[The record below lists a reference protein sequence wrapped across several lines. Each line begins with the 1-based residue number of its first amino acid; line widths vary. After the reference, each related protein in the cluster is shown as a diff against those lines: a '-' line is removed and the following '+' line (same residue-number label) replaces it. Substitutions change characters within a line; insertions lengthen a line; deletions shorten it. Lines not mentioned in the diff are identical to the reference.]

1 MEILNNKIMKLI
13 MEATKIGLY
22 GAFAYLDIPIEIFT
36 ILITFIGL
44 DTFLGALS
52 SVRMGNQFRFKL
64 LLWGFCLKIGILILP
79 LIVALLAKGLEYDFK
94 FLVVLTI
101 KILTVAEFYSC
112 AGNIYTIKNKKRV
125 NKMDVVS
132 MMLISFR
139 KFAKKF
145 IQTNLEKIEKAGDCE
160 NNK

>member
-1 MEILNNKIMKLI
+1 MKLI

-125 NKMDVVS
+125 NKIDVIS

-139 KFAKKF
+139 KFARKF
-145 IQTNLEKIEKAGDCE
+145 IQSNLDKIEQAGDCQ
-160 NNK
+160 KK

>member
-1 MEILNNKIMKLI
+1 MKILNNKIMKGI
-13 MEATKIGLY
+13 MEATKLGLY
-22 GAFAYLDIPIEIFT
+22 GAFAYLDVPIEIFT
-36 ILITFIGL
+36 ILITFIGF
-44 DTFLGALS
+44 DTFLGALAS
-52 SVRMGNQFRFKL
+52 IRMGKEFNKI

-79 LIVALLAKGLEYDFK
+79 LIVALLAKGLEMDFK

-125 NKMDVVS
+125 NKIDVIS

-139 KFAKKF
+139 KFARKF
-145 IQTNLEKIEKAGDCE
+145 IQSNLEKIEQAGDCQ
-160 NNK
+160 KK

>member
-1 MEILNNKIMKLI
+1 MKLI

-125 NKMDVVS
+125 NKIDVIS

-139 KFAKKF
+139 KFARKF
-145 IQTNLEKIEKAGDCE
+145 IQSNLDKIEQAGDCQ
-160 NNK
+160 NKK

>member
-1 MEILNNKIMKLI
+1 MKILNNKIMKGI
-13 MEATKIGLY
+13 MEATKLGLY
-22 GAFAYLDIPIEIFT
+22 GAFAYLDVPIEIFT
-36 ILITFIGL
+36 ILITFIGF
-44 DTFLGALS
+44 DTFLGALAS
-52 SVRMGNQFRFKL
+52 MRMGKEFNFKI

-79 LIVALLAKGLEYDFK
+79 LIVALLAKGLEMDFK

-125 NKMDVVS
+125 NKIDVIS

-139 KFAKKF
+139 KFARKF
-145 IQTNLEKIEKAGDCE
+145 IQSNLEKIEQAGDCQ
-160 NNK
+160 KK

>member
-1 MEILNNKIMKLI
+1 
-13 MEATKIGLY
+13 MEATKLGLY
-22 GAFAYLDIPIEIFT
+22 GAFAYLDVPIEIFT
-36 ILITFIGL
+36 ILITFIGF
-44 DTFLGALS
+44 DTFLGALAS
-52 SVRMGNQFRFKL
+52 MRMGKEFNFKI

-79 LIVALLAKGLEYDFK
+79 LIVALLAKGLEMDFK

-125 NKMDVVS
+125 NKIDVIS

-139 KFAKKF
+139 KFARKF
-145 IQTNLEKIEKAGDCE
+145 IQSNLEKIEQAGDC
-160 NNK
+160 KKK

>member
-125 NKMDVVS
+125 NKIDVIS

-139 KFAKKF
+139 KFARKF
-145 IQTNLEKIEKAGDCE
+145 IQSNLDKIEQAGDCQ
-160 NNK
+160 NKK

>member
-1 MEILNNKIMKLI
+1 MKGI
-13 MEATKIGLY
+13 MEATKLGLY
-22 GAFAYLDIPIEIFT
+22 GAFAYLDVPIEIFT
-36 ILITFIGL
+36 ILITFIGF
-44 DTFLGALS
+44 DTFLGALAS
-52 SVRMGNQFRFKL
+52 MRMGKEFNFKI

-79 LIVALLAKGLEYDFK
+79 LIVALLAKGLEMDFK

-125 NKMDVVS
+125 NKIDVIS

-139 KFAKKF
+139 KFARKF
-145 IQTNLEKIEKAGDCE
+145 IQSNLEKIEQAGDC
-160 NNK
+160 KKK

>member
-1 MEILNNKIMKLI
+1 MKGI
-13 MEATKIGLY
+13 MEATKLGLY
-22 GAFAYLDIPIEIFT
+22 GAFAYLDVPIEIFT
-36 ILITFIGL
+36 ILITFIGF
-44 DTFLGALS
+44 DTFLGALAS
-52 SVRMGNQFRFKL
+52 IRMGKEFNFKI

-79 LIVALLAKGLEYDFK
+79 LIVALLAKGLEMDFK

-125 NKMDVVS
+125 NKIDVIS

-139 KFAKKF
+139 KFARKF
-145 IQTNLEKIEKAGDCE
+145 IQSNLEKIEQAGDCQ
-160 NNK
+160 KK

>member
-1 MEILNNKIMKLI
+1 MEILNNKTMKLI

-52 SVRMGNQFRFKL
+52 SVRMGKQFRFKL

-125 NKMDVVS
+125 NKIDVIS

-139 KFAKKF
+139 KFARKF
-145 IQTNLEKIEKAGDCE
+145 IQSNLDKIEQAGDCQ
-160 NNK
+160 NKK

>member
-1 MEILNNKIMKLI
+1 MKLI

-125 NKMDVVS
+125 NKIDVIS

-139 KFAKKF
+139 KFARKF

-160 NNK
+160 NKK

>member
-1 MEILNNKIMKLI
+1 MKILNNKIMKGI
-13 MEATKIGLY
+13 MEATKLGLY
-22 GAFAYLDIPIEIFT
+22 GAFAYLDVPIEIFT
-36 ILITFIGL
+36 ILITFIGF
-44 DTFLGALS
+44 DTFLGALAS
-52 SVRMGNQFRFKL
+52 IRMGKEFNFKI

-79 LIVALLAKGLEYDFK
+79 LIVALLAKGLEMDFK

-125 NKMDVVS
+125 NKIDVIS

-139 KFAKKF
+139 KFARKF
-145 IQTNLEKIEKAGDCE
+145 IQSNLEKIEQAGDCQ
-160 NNK
+160 KK

>member
-1 MEILNNKIMKLI
+1 MEILNNKIMKGL
-13 MEATKIGLY
+13 MEATKLGLY

-44 DTFLGALS
+44 DTFLGALAS
-52 SVRMGNQFRFKL
+52 IRMGKEFKFKL
-64 LLWGFCLKIGILILP
+64 LLWGFCLKISILIIP
-79 LIVALLAKGLEYDFK
+79 LIVALLAKGLEMDFVY
-94 FLVVLTI
+94 LVVLTI

-132 MMLISFR
+132 MLLISFR

-145 IQTNLEKIEKAGDCE
+145 ILSALDKIEKGGDCE

>member
-1 MEILNNKIMKLI
+1 
-13 MEATKIGLY
+13 MEATKLGLY
-22 GAFAYLDIPIEIFT
+22 GAFAYLDVPIEIFT
-36 ILITFIGL
+36 ILITFIGF
-44 DTFLGALS
+44 DTFLGALAS
-52 SVRMGNQFRFKL
+52 IRMGKEFNFKI

-79 LIVALLAKGLEYDFK
+79 LIVALLAKGLEMDFK

-125 NKMDVVS
+125 NKIDVIS

-139 KFAKKF
+139 KFARKF
-145 IQTNLEKIEKAGDCE
+145 IQSNLEKIEQAGDC
-160 NNK
+160 KKK

>member
-1 MEILNNKIMKLI
+1 

-125 NKMDVVS
+125 NKIDVIS

-139 KFAKKF
+139 KFARKF
-145 IQTNLEKIEKAGDCE
+145 IQSSLDKIEKAGDCE
-160 NNK
+160 NKK

>member
-1 MEILNNKIMKLI
+1 MKLI

-52 SVRMGNQFRFKL
+52 SVRMGNEFRFKL

-125 NKMDVVS
+125 NKIDVIS

-139 KFAKKF
+139 KFARKF
-145 IQTNLEKIEKAGDCE
+145 IQSNLDKIEQAGDCQ
-160 NNK
+160 NKK